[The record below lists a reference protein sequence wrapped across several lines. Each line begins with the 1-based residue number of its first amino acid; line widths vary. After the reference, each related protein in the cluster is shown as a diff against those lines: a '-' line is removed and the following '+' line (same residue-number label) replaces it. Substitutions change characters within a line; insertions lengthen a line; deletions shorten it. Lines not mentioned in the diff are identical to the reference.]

1 MEPLED
7 PSLLYSGSKA
17 LTLKPD
23 QEGEIFTEKAIAEI
37 EFYVAEN
44 TDVGKI
50 EARGIVA
57 PPPTPFNL
65 FLLPQYVVTR
75 LPTSINP
82 DIGLR
87 PW

>member
-1 MEPLED
+1 M
-7 PSLLYSGSKA
+7 
-17 LTLKPD
+17 
-23 QEGEIFTEKAIAEI
+23 
-37 EFYVAEN
+37 AEN
-44 TDVGKI
+44 TGVGEI

-65 FLLPQYVVTR
+65 FLLPQYVVTG

-87 PW
+87 PR